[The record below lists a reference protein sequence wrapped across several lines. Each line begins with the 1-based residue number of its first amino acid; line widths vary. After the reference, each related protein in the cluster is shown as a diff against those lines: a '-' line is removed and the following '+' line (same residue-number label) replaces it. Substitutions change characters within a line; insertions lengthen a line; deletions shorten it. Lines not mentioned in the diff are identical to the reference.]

1 MTAQSQIQ
9 LKPGEAYCKLCGG
22 WPSFGI
28 GCPCSVC
35 NGTGTQLLDHDRENM
50 SDKIPKNTLTILA
63 LISDALERIA
73 ATLEAQRE
81 DQKASDDP
89 EYITANDIRA
99 ARREMLLV
107 YADELGVSGWA
118 DGKSIDISS
127 KQNPWIRKRC
137 LEAHAGDDLR
147 DEDD

>member
-1 MTAQSQIQ
+1 MATYLDPEILGI
-9 LKPGEAYCKLCGG
+9 LKRFVD
-22 WPSFGI
+22 SI
-28 GCPCSVC
+28 
-35 NGTGTQLLDHDRENM
+35 
-50 SDKIPKNTLTILA
+50 
-63 LISDALERIA
+63 ERIA
-73 ATLEAQRE
+73 VTLEAQRE
-81 DQKASDDP
+81 DQKASHDP

-118 DGKSIDISS
+118 DTKSIDISS